1 MTNEK
6 NLKSG
11 TILKKDLI
19 EMLETDNRI
28 VNDLIYDAIHEIMDK
43 LDIIKYDLTADDVER
58 IKNEIKR
65 EAESGELKDLLN
77 SVFVTQELEDMANF
91 YCEYSHAWD
100 YAEQAYKELH
110 GHIEDESLYDFLEY
124 GIILATID
132 WLKDDAIEGLEE
144 IRQEL

>member
-28 VNDLIYDAIHEIMDK
+28 VNDLIYDAIHKIMDK

-58 IKNEIKR
+58 IKMK
-65 EAESGELKDLLN
+65 
-77 SVFVTQELEDMANF
+77 
-91 YCEYSHAWD
+91 
-100 YAEQAYKELH
+100 
-110 GHIEDESLYDFLEY
+110 
-124 GIILATID
+124 
-132 WLKDDAIEGLEE
+132 
-144 IRQEL
+144 